1 MKTAVLI
8 MAGGRGERFWPKSRI
23 KMPKQFLEL
32 SDNGKTMI
40 QNTVSRIS
48 SLVEVEDIFI
58 STNNEYKGIVKE
70 QLPEIP
76 EENILCEP
84 IGKNTAPC
92 IGLGAVTISKKYGE
106 AQMIILPS
114 DHLIKYNNLFLRTI
128 KDALEVS
135 EKAENL
141 VTIGITP
148 DYPETGYGYIKF
160 LPDKTEGAAFEVE
173 SFVEKPD
180 LQKAREYLATE
191 EYLWNSG
198 MFIWKVSSILNN
210 IKKYLP
216 EMYSGLERIGEAINT
231 AEYEAVLDREFSAF
245 DSVSIDYGVLERA
258 ENIYTISGSF
268 GWDDVGSWLAVGRVK
283 KSDEAGNVIEG
294 NVININS
301 KDTIIQAES
310 KLIAAV
316 GLKDIIVVDTPD
328 ATLVCDK
335 GCTADIKKVIEN
347 LKKKNRT
354 EYI

>member
-1 MKTAVLI
+1 
-8 MAGGRGERFWPKSRI
+8 
-23 KMPKQFLEL
+23 
-32 SDNGKTMI
+32 
-40 QNTVSRIS
+40 
-48 SLVEVEDIFI
+48 
-58 STNNEYKGIVKE
+58 
-70 QLPEIP
+70 
-76 EENILCEP
+76 
-84 IGKNTAPC
+84 
-92 IGLGAVTISKKYGE
+92 
-106 AQMIILPS
+106 
-114 DHLIKYNNLFLRTI
+114 
-128 KDALEVS
+128 
-135 EKAENL
+135 
-141 VTIGITP
+141 
-148 DYPETGYGYIKF
+148 
-160 LPDKTEGAAFEVE
+160 
-173 SFVEKPD
+173 
-180 LQKAREYLATE
+180 
-191 EYLWNSG
+191 
-198 MFIWKVSSILNN
+198 
-210 IKKYLP
+210 
-216 EMYSGLERIGEAINT
+216 MYSGLERIGKAINT
-231 AEYEAVLDREFSAF
+231 AEYEAVLDKEFSAF